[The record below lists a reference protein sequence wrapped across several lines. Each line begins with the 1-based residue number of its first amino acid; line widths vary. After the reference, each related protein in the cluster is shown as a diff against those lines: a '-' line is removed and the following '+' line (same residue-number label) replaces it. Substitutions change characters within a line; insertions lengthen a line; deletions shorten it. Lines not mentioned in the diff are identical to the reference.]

1 MNQKI
6 NQTRL
11 QAALASRNIVDSGR
25 SLEQALETAKQ
36 YTGADDAGQ
45 LHAMVYGVVRHH
57 QSLEALL
64 APLLKKSF
72 RNKDRDIHYLLLS
85 AIYQLIE
92 MRAPDHAVV
101 NDSVN
106 AATLL
111 KKDWAKSVINGC
123 LRAFLRTHAEPQKH
137 WCVPAQEHPEWL
149 RTKLCQEWG
158 ERAEQIMA
166 ENLNPAEM
174 TLRVNRGKTS
184 RSDYLALLNQKK
196 LGATKHDF
204 VPDAIVLED
213 AVSIEQLPG
222 FSEGLVSVQD
232 AAAQM
237 ASVLI
242 DPQPGEHILDACAA
256 PGGKTGHLLEITAG
270 DLSLVAADISDQRL
284 NQVRE
289 NLSRLNENCKPVA
302 ADLTANPTWWD
313 GKLFDRILLDAPCS
327 STGVIRRHPD
337 ILRHRR
343 CEDIARLN
351 HTQLAVLNRL
361 WPLLKGGGTL
371 LYATCSIL
379 REENDAI
386 IDAFIELHKDAKPL
400 ALKHA
405 WAQKTRHGYQTLPMR
420 GLSDGFYICRLEKS

>member
-11 QAALASRNIVDSGR
+11 QAALASRNIIDSGR

-36 YTGADDAGQ
+36 YIEADDAGQ
-45 LHAMVYGVVRHH
+45 LHATVYGIVRHYE
-57 QSLEALL
+57 SLEALL
-64 APLLKKSF
+64 SPLLKKPF

-85 AIYQLIE
+85 AIYQLIA

-111 KKDWAKSVINGC
+111 KKNWAKSVINGC
-123 LRAFLRTHAEPQKH
+123 LRAFLRTHAEPQKD
-137 WCVPAQEHPEWL
+137 WCTPAQEHPEWL
-149 RTKLCQEWG
+149 RTKLCQQWE
-158 ERAEQIMA
+158 ERAEKIMT
-166 ENLNPAEM
+166 ENLHPAEM
-174 TLRVNRGKTS
+174 TLRVNRSKTN
-184 RSDYLALLNQKK
+184 RSDYLALLNQQK
-196 LGATKHDF
+196 LAATKHDF
-204 VPDAIVLED
+204 APDAIVLKD
-213 AVSIEQLPG
+213 AVSVEQLPG

-237 ASVLI
+237 ASVLL

-270 DLSLVAADISDQRL
+270 DLSLVAADINDQRL

-289 NLSRLNENCKPVA
+289 NLSRINEHCKLVA
-302 ADLTANPTWWD
+302 ADLTANTAWWD
-313 GKLFDRILLDAPCS
+313 GNLFDRILLDAPCS

-343 CEDIARLN
+343 SEDIAQLN
-351 HTQLAVLNRL
+351 QTQLAVLNRL
-361 WPLLKGGGTL
+361 WPLLKGGGAL
-371 LYATCSIL
+371 LYATCSVL
-379 REENDAI
+379 SEENDAI
-386 IDAFIELHKDAKPL
+386 IDAFIECHKDAKPL
-400 ALKHA
+400 TLEHA
-405 WAQKTRHGYQTLPMR
+405 WAQKTRHGCQTLPMQ
-420 GLSDGFYICRLEKS
+420 GLSDGFYTCWIEKS